1 MCIYSRG
8 LVSVLGIFA
17 VVLSSSVQAE
27 QQILKS
33 VVRIQ
38 ATTIQPR
45 GVQRG
50 TGIVV
55 EGGVIT
61 AAHVVDGCIEDSV
74 NIICGDGDASVSFDG
89 KVIYKDTL
97 LDLAFLEVKDD
108 FGKPVMLPP
117 AKFNTAFPVQP
128 GTEVYAIGNPLGFTR
143 TISKGIV
150 SASGTRSGEKFL
162 YTDAL
167 TRKGSS
173 GGPLV
178 DHKGEVIGVVLGL
191 IDTSPSGQA
200 QIKDSA
206 PEFTYAVTSADVVE
220 FLASKGQGGNGFL
233 GVIGKPVFTGM
244 GQLGCDQGFQI
255 TSTVRQCGLYTG
267 DIVFMVGDTHITSQ
281 RDLVRV
287 IRRMQPGSIAKADII
302 RNGQFKTV
310 EVSIVKN
317 NDL

>member
-1 MCIYSRG
+1 

-17 VVLSSSVQAE
+17 VVLSSFAHAE

-61 AAHVVDGCIEDSV
+61 AAHVVDGCVEDSI
-74 NIICGDGDASVSFDG
+74 NIICGDGDDSVSLNG
-89 KVIYKDTL
+89 KVMYKDAL
-97 LDLAFLEVKDD
+97 LDLAFLKVTND
-108 FGKPVMLPP
+108 FDKPVTLPP
-117 AKFNTAFPVQP
+117 AKFDTAFPVQP
-128 GTEVYAIGNPLGFTR
+128 GTEVYAIGNSLGFTR

-167 TRKGSS
+167 TRKGNS

-178 DHKGEVIGVVLGL
+178 DHKGEVIGVVLGV
-191 IDTSPSGQA
+191 IDTSPAGQP
-200 QIKDSA
+200 QIKDTA
-206 PEFTYAVTSADVVE
+206 PEFTYTASAADVVD
-220 FLASKGQGGNGFL
+220 FLASGGQIGNGYL
-233 GVIGKPVFTGM
+233 GVTGKPVSTGL
-244 GQLGCDQGFQI
+244 GQAGCDQGFQI
-255 TSTVRQCGLYTG
+255 TSTLRQCGLYTG
-267 DIVFMVGDTHITSQ
+267 DVVFMIEDTHIISQ

-287 IRRMQPGSIAKADII
+287 IRRMQPGYIAKADIL
-302 RNGQFKTV
+302 RAGQFRKVDLYVTKTP
-310 EVSIVKN
+310 
-317 NDL
+317 

>member
-1 MCIYSRG
+1 MYIYSRG

-17 VVLSSSVQAE
+17 IVLSSFAHAE

-61 AAHVVDGCIEDSV
+61 AAHVVDGCVEDSI
-74 NIICGDGDASVSFDG
+74 NIICGDGDDSVSLNG
-89 KVIYKDTL
+89 KVMYKDAL
-97 LDLAFLEVKDD
+97 LDLAFLKVTND
-108 FGKPVMLPP
+108 FDKPVTLPP
-117 AKFNTAFPVQP
+117 AKFDTAFPVQP
-128 GTEVYAIGNPLGFTR
+128 GTEVYAIGNSLGFTR

-167 TRKGSS
+167 TRKGNS

-191 IDTSPSGQA
+191 IDTSPAGQP
-200 QIKDSA
+200 QIKDTA
-206 PEFTYAVTSADVVE
+206 PEFTYVVPAGDIVE
-220 FLASKGQGGNGFL
+220 FLASKGQIGNGYL
-233 GVIGKPVFTGM
+233 GVTGKPVSTGL
-244 GQLGCDQGFQI
+244 GQAGCDQGFQI

-267 DIVFMVGDTHITSQ
+267 DVVFMIEDTHITSQ

-287 IRRMQPGSIAKADII
+287 IRRMQPGSIAKADIL
-302 RNGQFKTV
+302 RAGQFRKVDLYVTKTP
-310 EVSIVKN
+310 
-317 NDL
+317 

>member
-1 MCIYSRG
+1 MYIYSRG

-17 VVLSSSVQAE
+17 VVLSSFAHAE

-61 AAHVVDGCIEDSV
+61 AAHVVDGCVEDSI
-74 NIICGDGDASVSFDG
+74 NIICGDGDDSVSLNG
-89 KVIYKDTL
+89 KVMYKDAL
-97 LDLAFLEVKDD
+97 LDLAFLKVTND
-108 FGKPVMLPP
+108 FDKPVTLPP
-117 AKFNTAFPVQP
+117 AKFDTAFPVQP
-128 GTEVYAIGNPLGFTR
+128 GTEVYAIGNSLGFTR

-167 TRKGSS
+167 TRKGNS

-178 DHKGEVIGVVLGL
+178 DHKGEVIGVVLGV
-191 IDTSPSGQA
+191 IDTSPAGQP
-200 QIKDSA
+200 QIKDTA
-206 PEFTYAVTSADVVE
+206 PEFTYTASAADVVD
-220 FLASKGQGGNGFL
+220 FLASGGQIGNGYL
-233 GVIGKPVFTGM
+233 GVTGKPVSTGL
-244 GQLGCDQGFQI
+244 GQAGCDQGFQI
-255 TSTVRQCGLYTG
+255 TSTLRQCGLYTG
-267 DIVFMVGDTHITSQ
+267 DVVFMIEDTHIISQ

-287 IRRMQPGSIAKADII
+287 IRRMQPGYIAKADIL
-302 RNGQFKTV
+302 RAGQFRKVDLYVTKTP
-310 EVSIVKN
+310 
-317 NDL
+317 

>member
-1 MCIYSRG
+1 MYIFSRSLVRVVG
-8 LVSVLGIFA
+8 LLA
-17 VVLSSSVQAE
+17 VIVASSVQAE

-61 AAHVVDGCIEDSV
+61 AAHILEGCIEDSV
-74 NIICGDGDASVSFDG
+74 NIICGDGDDSVAFDG

-97 LDLAFLEVKDD
+97 LDLAFLKVKDD
-108 FGKPVMLPP
+108 FEKPVMLPP
-117 AKFNTAFPVQP
+117 VKFDTSFPVQP
-128 GTEVYAIGNPLGFTR
+128 GTEVYAIGNSLGFTR

-167 TRKGSS
+167 TRKGNS

-191 IDTSPSGQA
+191 IDTSPAGQP

-206 PEFTYAVTSADVVE
+206 PEFTYTVAAADIVE
-220 FLASKGQGGNGFL
+220 FLSSKGQGGNGFL

-244 GQLGCDQGFQI
+244 GQMGCDQGFQI
-255 TSTVRQCGLYTG
+255 TSTMRQCGLYTG
-267 DIVFMVGDTHITSQ
+267 DIVFMIEDTHITCQ

-287 IRRMQPGSIAKADII
+287 IRRMQPGAIAKADIL
-302 RNGQFKTV
+302 RGGQFRK
-310 EVSIVKN
+310 I
-317 NDL
+317 DLSVTKSP